1 MTVEMP
7 PGELTTLVKARKDTP
22 SLRTTVPMS
31 VVKRWGLDQGSKLD
45 WTWEVVNGKLV
56 IIVTPY
62 EEK

>member
-1 MTVEMP
+1 MP
-7 PGELTTLVKARKDTP
+7 PGELTTLVKVRKDAP
-22 SLRTTVPMS
+22 YLKTTVPMT